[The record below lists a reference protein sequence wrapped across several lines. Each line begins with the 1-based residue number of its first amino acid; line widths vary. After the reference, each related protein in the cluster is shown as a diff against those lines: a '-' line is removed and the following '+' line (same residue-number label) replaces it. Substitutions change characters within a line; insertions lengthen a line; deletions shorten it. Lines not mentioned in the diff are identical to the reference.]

1 MDLNNIVFDSAM
13 LYYDTTIDIETNIAT
28 LETYLKGKELGC
40 SDGGV
45 TFTST
50 PEVRQIPFA
59 GSLERKIKGFERI
72 LKVEGKIE
80 GEVLKLNEK
89 TLAMSL
95 YKKATVTPALTKHD
109 KFTPITGVI
118 PTSAYGDLL
127 LVGTTFG
134 EPILILLKNTYV
146 EELSLDT
153 KDKEEGKIKIS
164 CEGRYDSATAAP
176 PIMIYVPKTVA
187 A

>member
-13 LYYDTTIDIETNIAT
+13 LYYDTAIDIEKNIAT
-28 LETYLKGKELGC
+28 LETYLTGKELGC

-59 GSLERKIKGFERI
+59 GTLERKIKGFERI

-80 GEVLKLNEK
+80 GEILKLNEK

-95 YKKATVTPALTKHD
+95 YKKATVDPALTKHD
-109 KFTPITGVI
+109 KYTPITGVI

-127 LVGTTFG
+127 LVGETCG
-134 EPILILLKNTYV
+134 EPVLILIKNTYI

-164 CEGRYDSATAAP
+164 CEGRYASATSEP
-176 PIMIYVPKTVA
+176 PIEIYVPKTAV
-187 A
+187 